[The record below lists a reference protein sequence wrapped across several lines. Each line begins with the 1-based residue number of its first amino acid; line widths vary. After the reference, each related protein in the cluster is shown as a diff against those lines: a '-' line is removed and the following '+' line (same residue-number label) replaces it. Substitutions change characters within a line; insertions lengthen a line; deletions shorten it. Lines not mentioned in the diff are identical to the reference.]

1 MLDGSGCGVTFGGLA
16 PAVRTAIRWAKVAP
30 SVKVTMASR
39 CPSAASNWA
48 QPASAAVAATIV
60 PAASKRRLRLRGR
73 AATTSGST
81 RMMPAYGLRV
91 PSTVSA
97 GTTQPG
103 GNVAGRIEDYAIV
116 GDMHS
121 VALVTVG
128 GSGGWLCLP
137 RFASAACFAAL
148 LGNTDHGH
156 WQIAPRDQLEGA
168 GRATVSRRYAG
179 DTLILQTRW
188 ETAAGVPQG
197 PDSMPPRKDCDPP
210 ALIRLVEGV
219 SGTVD
224 MGVRLT
230 LRFGYGSIVPWVT
243 KTEGGIR
250 ATAGP
255 DSVWLR
261 TPVNLTGWGLAHTA
275 TFAVAA
281 GEAVPFVLTYVP
293 SHHGEPT
300 RLDASRPLAETR
312 KFWDEWVSR
321 CTYQGAYRDA
331 VVRSLITL
339 KALTYRPT
347 GGIVA
352 AATTSLPEDIGGVR
366 NWDYRYCWL
375 RDATI
380 TLEALLRTGYLEEA
394 RAWRF
399 WLGRA
404 IAGDPEDIQ
413 IMYGVAGER
422 RLAEGGADWLPR
434 YENSAPVRIGN
445 AASGQLQ
452 LDVYGEVIDALL
464 LSCKS
469 GLHDDMH
476 TWSLQRSLLG
486 FLERHWAEPDEGL
499 WEVRGP
505 RRHFVHSKVMAWVAF
520 DRAATYAEDVGE
532 TALAV
537 KWRGIRDEIN
547 KEVCEKGYDS
557 VRGAFMQYYGA
568 AELDASVL
576 LISDVGFLP
585 ADDPKVVSTMKVLQ
599 RDLVQDG
606 FLRRYEVPAGGTSA
620 VDGLAGSEG
629 AFLACSFWL
638 ANALEQSGRHEE
650 ATELFERLLALRN
663 DVGLLSEEYDP
674 RYGRLVGN
682 MPQAFSHVPL
692 VQTALNLE
700 GHAEELR
707 RGPWD
712 ERRSVPG

>member
-1 MLDGSGCGVTFGGLA
+1 
-16 PAVRTAIRWAKVAP
+16 
-30 SVKVTMASR
+30 
-39 CPSAASNWA
+39 
-48 QPASAAVAATIV
+48 
-60 PAASKRRLRLRGR
+60 
-73 AATTSGST
+73 
-81 RMMPAYGLRV
+81 
-91 PSTVSA
+91 
-97 GTTQPG
+97 
-103 GNVAGRIEDYAIV
+103 VAGRIEDYALV
-116 GDMHS
+116 GDMQS
-121 VALVTVG
+121 AALVG
-128 GSGGWLCLP
+128 ADGSVDWLCLP
-137 RFASAACFAAL
+137 RFDAEACFAAL
-148 LGNTDHGH
+148 LGTEDHGR
-156 WQIAPRDQLEGA
+156 WQIAPRDDIE
-168 GRATVSRRYAG
+168 GRARSAASRRYAG

-188 ETAAGVPQG
+188 ETAAGVAEVT
-197 PDSMPPRKDCDPP
+197 DFMPPREEDEPP
-210 ALIRLVEGV
+210 VLVRLVTGV

-224 MGVRLT
+224 MGLRLT
-230 LRFGYGSIVPWVT
+230 LRFGYGSIVPWIT

-255 DSVWLR
+255 DSIWLR
-261 TPVNLTGWGLAHTA
+261 TPVSLSSADLTHTA
-275 TFAVAA
+275 TFEVSA
-281 GEAVPFVLTYVP
+281 GEVIPFVLTYVP
-293 SHHGEPT
+293 SHQDPPA
-300 RLDASRPLAETR
+300 RLDASRSLDETR

-321 CTYQGAYRDA
+321 CTYQGTYRDA

-394 RAWRF
+394 KAWRL

-422 RLAEGGADWLPR
+422 RLAEWQASWLPG
-434 YENSAPVRIGN
+434 YENSAPVRVGN
-445 AASGQLQ
+445 AAAGQLQ
-452 LDVYGEVIDALL
+452 LDVYGEVIDALQ

-469 GLHDDMH
+469 GLHDDRH
-476 TWSLQRSLLG
+476 TWSLQRALLG

-520 DRAATYAEDVGE
+520 DRAATYADDAGE
-532 TALAV
+532 AELSA
-537 KWRGIRDEIN
+537 KWRDIRDEIN
-547 KEVCEKGYDS
+547 REVCEKGYDP

-568 AELDASVL
+568 NELDASVL
-576 LISDVGFLP
+576 LIPDVGFLP
-585 ADDPKVVSTMKVLQ
+585 ADDPRVVSTMKVLQ

-606 FLRRYEVPAGGTSA
+606 FLRRYELPSGGTSQ

-638 ANALEQSGRHEE
+638 ANALELSGRHEE
-650 ATELFERLLALRN
+650 AAELFERLLALRN

-700 GHAEELR
+700 GHAEEHR